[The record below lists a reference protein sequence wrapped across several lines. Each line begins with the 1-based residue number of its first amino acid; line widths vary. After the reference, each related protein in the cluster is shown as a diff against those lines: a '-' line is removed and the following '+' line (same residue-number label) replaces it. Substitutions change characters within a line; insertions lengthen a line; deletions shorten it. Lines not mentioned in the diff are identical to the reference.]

1 MKHLIA
7 TPRLILR
14 PPTLEDAQDIT
25 RAKQEVWNELQ
36 HWMSWAYD
44 GEETHE
50 ATLNYLEI
58 TFQDLEKGAPHLIA
72 RHQQTG
78 DLVCMTG
85 AAPYKDEEGH
95 FTTGYWVTKDYLG
108 QGYATEA
115 TNAAVRY
122 AFKALNAKAMHIEYF
137 EGNDICFSEGNEV
150 PEIIFF
156 EGNVLL
162 KSNNSDF
169 SQPDFFATSTSLL
182 EFDEFSLPITKNI
195 SHIGA
200 IFFTAFCLFVVA

>member
-137 EGNDICFSEGNEV
+137 EGNAASRRVIEKLGFRFVETEAGGHARCLDGAPLDV
-150 PEIIFF
+150 HRY
-156 EGNVLL
+156 VL
-162 KSNNSDF
+162 KDTSD
-169 SQPDFFATSTSLL
+169 
-182 EFDEFSLPITKNI
+182 LPAMNMQWE
-195 SHIGA
+195 HEP
-200 IFFTAFCLFVVA
+200 